1 LIKVNAVSTAKYTIL
16 GVGSLMMIFPFVW
29 MVLTSLKT
37 LPDAISIPPTLWP
50 STFNISNYP
59 ESFQI
64 VPLLLYFRNSIIVSI
79 ISALLTL
86 CVTVLAAYAFSV
98 FDFWG
103 KKTLFTFCLLIM
115 MIPSEML
122 IIQNFITVTR
132 IGWMDSFQGI
142 IIPTLA
148 SGFYVFMMR
157 EYFMQ
162 TPITLYKAAKV
173 DGCSDWK
180 YLWKIIIPI
189 NKNVLYTIGILSFI
203 SHWNAFLW
211 PLMVTNSDKY
221 RVLSI
226 GLVYFKDAVSTR
238 VNLQMAGSTIVIV
251 PMVIFFL
258 VFRKQIIAGVARS
271 GIKG

>member
-1 LIKVNAVSTAKYTIL
+1 
-16 GVGSLMMIFPFVW
+16 MI
-29 MVLTSLKT
+29 LTSLKI
-37 LPDAISIPPTLWP
+37 LPDAIAIPPTFWP
-50 STFNISNYP
+50 SEFVWANFPEAFKISP
-59 ESFQI
+59 F
-64 VPLLLYFRNSIIVSI
+64 LLYFRNSVIVSVF
-79 ISALLTL
+79 SALLTL
-86 CVTVLAAYAFSV
+86 IITVLASYAFCV

-103 KKTLFTFCLLIM
+103 KKALFTICLLIM

-132 IGWMDSFQGI
+132 LGWIDSFQGI

-148 SGFYVFMMR
+148 SGFYLFMMR

-162 TPITLYKAAKV
+162 TPAALYKAAKV
-173 DGCSDWK
+173 DGCSDLK

-189 NKNVLYTIGILSFI
+189 NKNVIFTIGILSFI
-203 SHWNAFLW
+203 NNWNAFLW

-226 GLVYFKDAVSTR
+226 GLVHFKDAVSTR
-238 VNLQMAGSTIVIV
+238 VNLQMAGSTIVIM
-251 PMVIFFL
+251 PMIIFFL
-258 VFRKQIIAGVARS
+258 FFRKQIIAGVARS